1 MQKTRFPIPK
11 TLSDTPETPKA
22 DNALS
27 LSQKLYDLMVRE
39 DMFLPYL
46 QIQISG
52 AWRNEGTLRKYYE
65 RARRFDFPLEVFV

>member
-1 MQKTRFPIPK
+1 MQKTNFPNPK
-11 TLSDTPETPKA
+11 LPSDTSEVSKA
-22 DNALS
+22 DNTLS

-52 AWRNEGTLRKYYE
+52 AWRKEGALRKYYE
-65 RARRFDFPLEVFV
+65 QARRFDFPLEVSV

>member
-11 TLSDTPETPKA
+11 ILSDTPETPKV
-22 DNALS
+22 DS
-27 LSQKLYDLMVRE
+27 DFTLSQKLYDLMVRE

-52 AWRNEGTLRKYYE
+52 AWRKEAYQRKYYE
-65 RARRFDFPLEVFV
+65 RARRFDFPLSVSV